1 MSALLRLVRPSQ
13 RSTRALH
20 GALLSGSGAGSSSA
34 QEARRPHRSERA
46 RGRRQAAKTLG
57 SRGWAGRG
65 SGHAFGIPTVPLW
78 RGTTAQVPGLFPFA
92 VGAGTPMIG
101 VPLGRSLLTNA
112 TLCCDP
118 ISWFQRAHLISNPS
132 VFILGKPGLGKSTI
146 IRRMAVGLA
155 AYGVLPMVLGDLKPD
170 MVEVI
175 DAMDGQVIRLGHGR
189 SFLNILDPGE
199 ARVAAEMLRAHGRD
213 DLAEEVLADAHGRR
227 RTMVSALLTISRKA
241 SPTDREEAIVD
252 AALRILDQRPGV
264 PVLGDLL
271 DLIREAPAELRHV
284 AVDRNSDERYQ
295 AITEDLEASL
305 ISLTQGGR
313 LGAMFSQHTTEP
325 IDRTRPV
332 VFDASGIHE
341 TETDL
346 RAAALMACWSTGF
359 ASVNIAQILAD
370 AGLEPRR
377 HRLIVL
383 DELWQALRAGAGM
396 VDRVDALTRLNR
408 TFGVGQVMA
417 SHTMTDLLALP
428 DESDRMK
435 ARGFVERAGMVICGG
450 LPQSEMPHLQ
460 SVVALSK
467 AEQQLLVSWTDPPAW
482 DDSRGQEAD
491 PPGRGHFLVKVGG
504 RAGIPFRSFLT
515 AAEVNVNDTNQRWH
529 TQSRISQ
536 EVPA

>member
-1 MSALLRLVRPSQ
+1 MITLLRRHPTQ
-13 RSTRALH
+13 RADRELR
-20 GALLSGSGAGSSSA
+20 GALLTGAHA
-34 QEARRPHRSERA
+34 RTPQETAGHRRERA
-46 RGRRQAAKTLG
+46 RSTKRAVRVLG
-57 SRGWAGRG
+57 ARGWTGRG
-65 SGHAFGIPTVPLW
+65 SGHAFGIPKVPLW

-101 VPLGRSLLTNA
+101 VPLGRSLLTGA

-132 VFILGKPGLGKSTI
+132 VFILGKPGLGKSTV

-170 MVEVI
+170 MVDVI
-175 DAMDGQVIRLGHGR
+175 RAMDGQVIRLGHAR

-199 ARVAAEMLRAHGRD
+199 SRHAAELLRAAGRD

-227 RTMVSALLTISRKA
+227 RTMVSALLTISRKE

-252 AALRILDQRPGV
+252 AALRLLDERLDRV

-271 DLIREAPAELRHV
+271 DVIREMPQELRHV
-284 AVDRNSDERYQ
+284 AVDRGVDERYRE
-295 AITEDLEASL
+295 ITENLEASL

-313 LGAMFSQHTTEP
+313 LGAMFSQATTTP

-332 VFDASGIHE
+332 VFDVSGIHE

-346 RAAALMACWSTGF
+346 RAAALMACWSDGF
-359 ASVNIAQILAD
+359 ASVTVAQVLAD
-370 AGLEPRR
+370 AGIEPRR
-377 HRLIVL
+377 HRFIVL
-383 DELWQALRAGAGM
+383 DELWQALRSGTGM

-408 TFGVGQVMA
+408 TFGVGQAMA
-417 SHTMTDLLALP
+417 SHTMSDLEALP
-428 DESDRMK
+428 DAADRMK

-450 LPQSEMPHLQ
+450 LPESEMPLLNK
-460 SVVALSK
+460 VVPFTK
-467 AEQQLLVSWTDPPAW
+467 AEQRMLISWTDPPAW
-482 DDSRGQEAD
+482 DDQRGQEAE

-504 RAGIPFRSFLT
+504 RSGIPFRTFLT
-515 AAEVNVNDTNQRWH
+515 AAERDVNDTNQRWH
-529 TQSRISQ
+529 TQSRIGEGQ
-536 EVPA
+536 QAA